1 MALKL
6 VNIRKNISLQKY
18 KDKSYKHFRACFI
31 QKKYQLHS
39 CPRIKFV

>member
-31 QKKYQLHS
+31 QKNIS
-39 CPRIKFV
+39 CIAVLG

>member
-18 KDKSYKHFRACFI
+18 KDKSYKHFCVCFI
-31 QKKYQLHS
+31 QKNIS
-39 CPRIKFV
+39 CIAVLG